1 MEEVIND
8 VTEERKV
15 IHVEGYMEIKF
26 CLQLHC
32 KTIPPCRS
40 ETASSNGFG
49 TYSLFFFVFFP
60 IKIYLDCPLLTMYQN
75 QYRLSAYFSPHV
87 LLPFVFQYIHV
98 PVIAPN
104 QLRMLGISL
113 WLTWIPLTNLRPSAR
128 PITQLVC
135 WFLFQDVDKERV
147 GLEEK
152 EQLLE
157 EKRTGKIFP
166 GCLGFLHQVYLSDVN
181 FRFDFGI
188 HVHHNEWS
196 HEC

>member
-1 MEEVIND
+1 MLRVSFLSTTEIKHYQICNFFILDLAFLALEEKQKQARVMEEVIND

-75 QYRLSAYFSPHV
+75 QYRLSAYFSHHV
-87 LLPFVFQYIHV
+87 VLPFVFEYIHV

-113 WLTWIPLTNLRPSAR
+113 WLT
-128 PITQLVC
+128 
-135 WFLFQDVDKERV
+135 
-147 GLEEK
+147 
-152 EQLLE
+152 
-157 EKRTGKIFP
+157 
-166 GCLGFLHQVYLSDVN
+166 
-181 FRFDFGI
+181 
-188 HVHHNEWS
+188 
-196 HEC
+196 